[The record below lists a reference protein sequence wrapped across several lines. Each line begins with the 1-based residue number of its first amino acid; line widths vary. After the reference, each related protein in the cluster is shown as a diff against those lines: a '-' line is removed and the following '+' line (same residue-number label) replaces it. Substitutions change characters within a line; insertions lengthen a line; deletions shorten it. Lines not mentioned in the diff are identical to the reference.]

1 MPGLAAAGGPRVK
14 GAASMPQETSDRTVT
29 VPAACPRCGSTRV
42 QARPIIYADGP
53 VPANL
58 CLECGYLDLQ
68 QLPTYISPRSTTKVD
83 DYRRRLPDGT
93 ALGIARQAGVIDDE
107 GSTGTTA
114 TAIPENT

>member
-1 MPGLAAAGGPRVK
+1 
-14 GAASMPQETSDRTVT
+14 MPQEVSARAV
-29 VPAACPRCGSTRV
+29 VAPAACPRCGSRRV
-42 QARPIIYADGP
+42 QPRPIVYADGP

-83 DYRRRLPDGT
+83 EHHRRLPDGA

-107 GSTGTTA
+107 GSTGTSA
-114 TAIPENT
+114 AAIPENT